1 MIVFRDGLRD
11 ALRSIKYCRMPHGD
25 GQDSS
30 RTQGKNNHIEKETGA
45 SCQFFEI
52 DTKGLGISEDPHE
65 GEQALHRF
73 LVHAK
78 DATGGIGQVQLIPR
92 HKGGRDEG
100 KSDMLKDWY
109 WIERECNTA
118 EEGETQ

>member
-11 ALRSIKYCRMPHGD
+11 ALHSIKHCRMPHGD

-30 RTQGKNNHIEKETGA
+30 PIEGKTNHFEKETGA

-52 DTKGLGISEDPHE
+52 DTKGLEISKDPHK
-65 GEQALHRF
+65 GDQALHRF

-78 DATGGIGQVQLIPR
+78 DTTEEL
-92 HKGGRDEG
+92 G
-100 KSDMLKDWY
+100 KF
-109 WIERECNTA
+109 N
-118 EEGETQ
+118 